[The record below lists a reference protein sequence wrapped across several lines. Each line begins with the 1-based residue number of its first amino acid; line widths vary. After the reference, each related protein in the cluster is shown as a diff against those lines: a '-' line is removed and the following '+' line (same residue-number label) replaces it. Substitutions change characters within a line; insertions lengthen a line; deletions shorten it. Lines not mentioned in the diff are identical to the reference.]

1 MANKLVKYWVI
12 ASPVTLNISNENYT
26 CFQYWN
32 KYDQSFK
39 TINGGT
45 HYDSEDEA
53 LEELT
58 LLINED
64 NLYLCADKFKI
75 ESYYYTTYEF

>member
-1 MANKLVKYWVI
+1 MVNKLVKYWVI

-39 TINGGT
+39 TINGG
-45 HYDSEDEA
+45 
-53 LEELT
+53 
-58 LLINED
+58 LIMIQKTK
-64 NLYLCADKFKI
+64 L
-75 ESYYYTTYEF
+75 